1 MWRSSRELGGWVGC
15 MGGTNRGK
23 QSKNFPHL
31 LARKRETKNRLSY
44 TYFFFGCL
52 CFILFALQCH
62 KFVDVCLTLRGE
74 RGVKG
79 GGRCTKGVEYRWEA
93 GGKVTVTVRVTIL
106 LRLVKWSWKLKDGQ
120 SHSVNAFRN
129 ECMMQVVVAGIT
141 KGFPSKRLANEQWT
155 LTGGDTCWRSIISL
169 SHQADRWFQV
179 IQ

>member
-79 GGRCTKGVEYRWEA
+79 VGRCTKGEEYRWEEGA
-93 GGKVTVTVRVTIL
+93 RSQSQSESQFYCALSNGVENWKMGNHIQWMHFEMSAWCRWQCLGLRRGSPRNDWQMNNELWQVATRV
-106 LRLVKWSWKLKDGQ
+106 G
-120 SHSVNAFRN
+120 A
-129 ECMMQVVVAGIT
+129 A
-141 KGFPSKRLANEQWT
+141 
-155 LTGGDTCWRSIISL
+155 L
-169 SHQADRWFQV
+169 SHYLIRRTGDSR
-179 IQ
+179 